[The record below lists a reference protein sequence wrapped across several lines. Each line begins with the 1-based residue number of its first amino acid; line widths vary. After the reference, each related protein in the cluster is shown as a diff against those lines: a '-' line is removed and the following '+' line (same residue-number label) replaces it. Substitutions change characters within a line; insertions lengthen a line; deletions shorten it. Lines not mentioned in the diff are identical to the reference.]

1 MDLGITIIDTK
12 QKKIQYSGANNPLY
26 IFRENGTGPELIEVK
41 GDRMPIGI
49 YRKQDIPFTNHEIDT
64 ESNDLI
70 YMFTDGYVDQFGG
83 EKGKKFKPVALKKL
97 LLEINNNSLK
107 EQEGILNNT
116 IETWMEGHEQIDDIL
131 MMGIKLN

>member
-83 EKGKKFKPVALKKL
+83 EKGYL
-97 LLEINNNSLK
+97 
-107 EQEGILNNT
+107 
-116 IETWMEGHEQIDDIL
+116 
-131 MMGIKLN
+131 